1 MMGIGLAF
9 GLVSLSAAAPRV
21 GEKAPDFTLKTI
33 DGKTA
38 QLSALYK
45 EKMIFLNFFATW
57 CGPCVQ
63 ETPGIVKTHPAYKDR
78 VHFLSVDLG
87 EKDEAVRGFVKEHS
101 IPFSIAMD
109 RDGKVG
115 DMYGVRYI
123 PTNLIIDKE
132 GNVVFSGSFLQ
143 EGELAKLLDG
153 ALGKTAPA
161 LAAPPQVE
169 EKKRWWDWWDWW
181 KKDKK

>member
-1 MMGIGLAF
+1 MLVAGMAAGLA
-9 GLVSLSAAAPRV
+9 SMAAAAPRV
-21 GEKAPDFTLKTI
+21 GEKAKDFTLKTLE
-33 DGKTA
+33 GKGV

-45 EKMIFLNFFATW
+45 EKVVFLNFFATW
-57 CGPCVQ
+57 CPPCVA
-63 ETPGIVKTHPAYKDR
+63 ETPGIVETHPAYKDR
-78 VHFLSVDLG
+78 VHFLSVDLS

-123 PTNLIIDKE
+123 PTNLIINKE

-143 EGELAKLLDG
+143 EGELAKLLDE
-153 ALGKTAPA
+153 ALGNPAPA
-161 LAAPPQVE
+161 TPPKDK
-169 EKKRWWDWWDWW
+169 EKNRWWNWW